1 MLNKFIRLKFMR
13 IFKVFFCLGI
23 TDENLDKLLNHA
35 AIPIDKRNIIA
46 NLQHLNLQIIQD
58 QNRVC

>member
-1 MLNKFIRLKFMR
+1 MR